1 MSKDKKS
8 NVKNRRT
15 YVSEP
20 IELNINKLENKFS
33 RADIE
38 IHNVDHRGASYEGRV
53 FLNNPDADENT
64 KLSQQNGYAGSY
76 HIFGHG
82 GCVGNLG
89 HCDLLPTRPPYDKRP
104 TQDLR
109 PQYKRI
115 IITDMLRKLGKRTSK
130 FTITVVPVLFGKHIA
145 ESKVKDILKF
155 ERIGIITYD
164 GP

>member
-1 MSKDKKS
+1 MSKDKKN
-8 NVKNRRT
+8 NVKNSRT
-15 YVSEP
+15 FVSEP
-20 IELNINKLENKFS
+20 ILLNINELENKFY

-38 IHNVDHRGASYEGRV
+38 ILNVHHSGASYEGRV

-64 KLSQQNGYAGSY
+64 ELSEKNGYVGSY

-89 HCDLLPTRPPYDKRP
+89 HCDLLPARTSYDKRP
-104 TQDLR
+104 TQDLK

-115 IITDMLRKLGKRTSK
+115 IITDVLRKLGKGTSK
-130 FTITVVPVLFGKHIA
+130 FTITVVPVLFGKHIP
-145 ESKVKDILKF
+145 EGKVKDILKF

-164 GP
+164 